1 VVGSINPKTTFPPT
15 KKLQLQNLDLTQPF
29 HLLTTP
35 ETKMRLIFRI
45 RPSIP
50 SMMLSKLHTIFV
62 LKSLTALS
70 YLLSLVLYLPLFV
83 AKIRGVKM
91 LVKSEGNGRRERW
104 RKKRKK

>member
-15 KKLQLQNLDLTQPF
+15 KKLQLQNLDLAQPF

-35 ETKMRLIFRI
+35 ETKMRPIFRN

-62 LKSLTALS
+62 LKSLTVLS
-70 YLLSLVLYLPLFV
+70 YLRSLVLYIPLFV
-83 AKIRGVKM
+83 AKIQDVKM
-91 LVKSEGNGRRERW
+91 LVRGEGNGRRERW
-104 RKKRKK
+104 REKRKK